1 MEHGGSGVSGRW
13 PPTLFLCRQEPSTEL
28 PYNICVVR
36 ENLFRTRITRTNTD
50 KKETKIREIRV
61 NPCPK
66 DLVAAGGRVMALH
79 LKTWRFCGMI
89 SFAQYKFAPH
99 IRYFPLTSR
108 RKVGVP

>member
-66 DLVAAGGRVMALH
+66 DLVAAGGRVMSYPVTVKRSTQHATRNTQLVSFH
-79 LKTWRFCGMI
+79 LRKTE
-89 SFAQYKFAPH
+89 PH
-99 IRYFPLTSR
+99 SVR
-108 RKVGVP
+108 

>member
-50 KKETKIREIRV
+50 KKETLLLSLAPLTPQLWGETV
-61 NPCPK
+61 LFPPG
-66 DLVAAGGRVMALH
+66 LGGRGAV
-79 LKTWRFCGMI
+79 R
-89 SFAQYKFAPH
+89 
-99 IRYFPLTSR
+99 RY
-108 RKVGVP
+108 